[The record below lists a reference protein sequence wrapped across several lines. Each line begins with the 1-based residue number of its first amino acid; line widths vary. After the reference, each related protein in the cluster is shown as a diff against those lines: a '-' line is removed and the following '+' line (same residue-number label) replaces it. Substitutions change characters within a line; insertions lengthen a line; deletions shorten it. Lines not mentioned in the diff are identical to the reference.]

1 MHAVLKICFFYIV
14 LDNDS
19 YLGSGKI
26 WMKTLTLDTLL
37 KLYDAVHEFLLKYK
51 APPSNT
57 IFFINYDYKSFI
69 KSITTIYKYYLG
81 NRVEKSNKL
90 SKESEYSV
98 PPKLIP
104 VSLRNT
110 SDSYVDMGPTDINII
125 INRLIESAMAKLR
138 VNTIR

>member
-1 MHAVLKICFFYIV
+1 
-14 LDNDS
+14 
-19 YLGSGKI
+19 
-26 WMKTLTLDTLL
+26 MKTLTLDTLL

-51 APPSNT
+51 PPPSNT
-57 IFFINYDYKSFI
+57 IFFINYDYKS
-69 KSITTIYKYYLG
+69 ITTIYKYYLG
-81 NRVEKSNKL
+81 KRVEKSNKL

-98 PPKLIP
+98 PPKPVP